1 MQDGKN
7 LIIAILLCLVVI
19 VGWSYVSEYMGW
31 VRKPDPAIVAQQQQA
46 QQQAAQ
52 QQQAQQAAAT
62 AQQAMPVFTPAPG
75 RDLTVNSPLY
85 EAVFHTGGGT
95 LRSFK
100 LKQYQTGL
108 AVDSPLV
115 NLVDPKTAAVAP
127 LGLVVNSQ
135 PSWSTGQWSV
145 EGNENGLNIGAGQQG
160 VLRFDGEVDSLR
172 VIREMTFSSDTYL
185 IREKIRVVNTTDQ
198 ARSVR
203 VSYTVAADASNAA
216 GDRYDA
222 MRLAWDNDGSLG
234 EESSPKTLETTGA
247 QVAGKIYW
255 AGTMST
261 YFLAAVLPGD
271 TSNVTVKG
279 RMQQNVFRAAV
290 EEPEVMLGPGQE
302 RELTV
307 SYWVG
312 PKERTKLAAVS
323 DQLAKSIDLGMFHVI
338 AKGLLWLLE
347 FFQKYVNNWG
357 VAIILLTVLIKA
369 LFWPLTA
376 KSYASMEKM
385 KKLQPH
391 MVAIREKHKDN
402 KELMNKEVMA
412 LYKTYGVNPASG
424 CVPILIQMPVFFGL
438 YQALL
443 TSIELRHAP
452 FISYL
457 PGTDIIWLADLSAKD
472 PFYITP
478 IVMGLTMFIQQKM
491 SPPATDPT
499 QQKIMMFLPLIF
511 TAMFLSFPSGLVVYW
526 LVNNILSIAQQRM
539 MAKKFSTS
547 AAK

>member
-19 VGWSYVSEYMGW
+19 VGWSYLSEHMGW
-31 VRKPDPAIVAQQQQA
+31 VRKPDPAVVAQQQQAQQAVQQQQA
-46 QQQAAQ
+46 QQQAATAV
-52 QQQAQQAAAT
+52 QQAL
-62 AQQAMPVFTPAPG
+62 PVFTPASG

-85 EAVFHTGGGT
+85 EAVFHTGGGA

-108 AVDSPLV
+108 DADSPLV
-115 NLVDPKTAAVAP
+115 NLVDPQTATVAP
-127 LGLVVNSQ
+127 LGLVINSQ

-145 EGNENGLNIGAGQQG
+145 ENAENGLNIAAGQQA
-160 VLRFDGEVDSLR
+160 VLRFNGEVDNLR
-172 VIREMTFSSDTYL
+172 VVREMTFSADSYL

-216 GDRYDA
+216 GGRYDA
-222 MRLAWDNDGSLG
+222 MRLAWDNDGSLS
-234 EESSPKTLETTGA
+234 EESSSKTLETTGA
-247 QVAGKIYW
+247 QVSGKIYW

-307 SYWVG
+307 SYWLG
-312 PKERTKLAAVS
+312 PKERERLAAVS

-347 FFQKYVNNWG
+347 FFQQYVNNWG

-391 MVAIREKHKDN
+391 MTVLREKYKDD

-499 QQKIMMFLPLIF
+499 QQKVMMFLPLIF

-539 MAKKFSTS
+539 MAKKFSTA